1 MNIFIF
7 GLFFYTHYRKQEVF
21 RERDERMKAF
31 SKGIVKC
38 RYIILI
44 VSLALLIPS
53 AIGYFNT
60 RINYDVLTYL
70 PGDIETMVGQD
81 ILVDEFGTGAFSMV
95 VTEGLPYKD
104 VSALKEKI
112 EGVNHVKNV
121 IWYDSVSDISVP
133 TEILPDNIREV
144 FVNEEKDATMMA
156 VLFDTTISADET
168 MDAIEEIREVT
179 KGQCFV
185 SGMSAIVTDT
195 KNLSNQETPIY
206 VLIAV
211 VLSAIVLSI
220 TMDSYIIPLFFLL
233 SIGMAVVYNLGS
245 CVFMGE
251 ISYITKALAAVLQ
264 LGVTMDYSIFLWHS
278 YEEQQESC
286 SDKKDAMANAI
297 TATFTSV
304 VGSSITTIAGFVAL
318 CFMSFTLGLDL
329 GIVMAKGVLIGVI
342 CCITVLPSMI
352 LVFDKIIEKTKHK
365 PLIPQFR
372 ISKFVAK
379 HYIIIAILFAV
390 IWIPAIYGYNRTDVY
405 YNLDSTLPKTL
416 DSVVANEKLEEDFH
430 MNTTHILLVDSSLS
444 SKTVSNMISD
454 MKKVK
459 GVKSVIGI
467 DAFVGPLLPR
477 DMIPEELKSNLMDEN
492 YQTMLITSE
501 YKVASDEVNEQCD
514 SLKEIL
520 KGYDDK
526 GMLIG
531 EAPCTEDLITI
542 TDQDFKTVSLVSIG
556 VIFVIILFV
565 FKSIS
570 LPVILVFVIEF
581 AIYINMG
588 VPFYTNTTI
597 PFIASIVIG
606 TIQLGSTVDY
616 AILMTNR
623 YKVERNLGLDKKTAV
638 INAHQASVQSIF
650 VSAMSFFAA
659 TFGVGLYSDIAVI
672 SSLCNL
678 MARGAIISMF
688 TVMLVLPAMLII
700 FDPLIR
706 YTSLGFKGARKKQTE
721 E

>member
-1 MNIFIF
+1 
-7 GLFFYTHYRKQEVF
+7 
-21 RERDERMKAF
+21 MKAL

-38 RYIILI
+38 RALILMI
-44 VSLALLIPS
+44 AVFLLVPS
-53 AIGYFNT
+53 AAGYFNT

-70 PGDIETMVGQD
+70 PKDIETMKGQD
-81 ILVDEFGTGAFSMV
+81 ILVNEFGTGAFSMV

-104 VSALKEKI
+104 IAGLKEKI
-112 EGVNHVKNV
+112 EEVDHVKTV
-121 IWYDSVSDISVP
+121 IWYDSVADISIP
-133 TEILPDNIREV
+133 RELLPDDLREV
-144 FVNEEKDATMMA
+144 FDNAQKDASMMA

-168 MDAIEEIREVT
+168 MDAIETIREVT

-195 KNLSNQETPIY
+195 KNLSNKETPIY

-211 VLSAIVLSI
+211 VLSAIVLSL
-220 TMDSYIIPLFFLL
+220 TMDSYVIPLFFLL
-233 SIGMAVVYNLGS
+233 SIGMAIVYNLGS

-278 YEEQQESC
+278 YEEQKELCQ
-286 SDKKDAMANAI
+286 DKKEAMAEAI
-297 TATFTSV
+297 SATFVSV

-329 GIVMAKGVLIGVI
+329 GIVMAKGVFIGVI
-342 CCITVLPSMI
+342 SCVTVLPSMI
-352 LVFDKIIEKTKHK
+352 LVFDKLIEKTRHK

-372 ISKFVAK
+372 ISGFVAK
-379 HYIIIAILFAV
+379 HYILIAILFV
-390 IWIPAIYGYNRTDVY
+390 IIWIPAVYGYQRTEVY

-416 DSVVANEKLEEDFH
+416 DSVIANDKLQEDFN
-430 MNTTHILLVDSSLS
+430 MNSTHIVLLDSSLS
-444 SKTVSNMISD
+444 SKTVSYLIDD
-454 MKKVK
+454 MKKVD
-459 GVKSVIGI
+459 GVKSVIGL
-467 DAFVGPLLPR
+467 DAFVGPMLPR
-477 DMIPEELKSNLMDEN
+477 DMIPEKLRSNLMDEN
-492 YQTMLITSE
+492 YQMMLVTSE
-501 YKVASDEVNEQCD
+501 YKVASTEVNAQCD
-514 SLKEIL
+514 ALKEII
-520 KGYDDK
+520 KGYDEE

-542 TDQDFKTVSLVSIG
+542 TDKDFKTVSIVSIG
-556 VIFVIILFV
+556 VIFIIILFV
-565 FKSIS
+565 FRSVS
-570 LPVILVFVIEF
+570 LPAILVCVIEF

-588 VPFYTNTTI
+588 LPFYTKTTI

-623 YKVERNLGLDKKTAV
+623 YKVERKSGLDKKTAV
-638 INAHQASVQSIF
+638 INAHQASIQSVF
-650 VSAMSFFAA
+650 VSAASFFAA
-659 TFGVGLYSDIAVI
+659 TFGVGLYSDIDVI

-688 TVMLVLPAMLII
+688 TVMLVLPSMLII
-700 FDPLIR
+700 FDGLIR
-706 YTSLGFKGARKKQTE
+706 HTSLGFKNKKKME
-721 E
+721 EAL